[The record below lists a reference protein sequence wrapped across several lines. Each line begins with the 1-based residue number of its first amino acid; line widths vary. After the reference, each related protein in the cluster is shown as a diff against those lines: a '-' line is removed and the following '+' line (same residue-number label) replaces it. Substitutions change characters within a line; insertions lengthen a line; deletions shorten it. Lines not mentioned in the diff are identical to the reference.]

1 MEDKQEQHGL
11 IPKKEKTV
19 ISASYS
25 LTEKIKSRE
34 SWAKIIFYLI
44 VTALVAYKIAITE
57 INLDFSNFSFSFTDL
72 LSLTLAIFAIATSIA
87 FYFKATDTSNRF
99 YDNTFKFTKD
109 ISIILGRIEAGFGE
123 RLKHIDEGYAS
134 FRDKFEFGGSS
145 SDVLDA
151 KKLELEEDEQKLDAK
166 KIELEEDQQKLKK
179 EISEKDQILST
190 LMDQAKLDES
200 QKKEVISKLKN
211 KDYEILKLNR
221 ELRNLKREIKSSE
234 QDIEDELINET
245 QLLDYLSHLIK
256 SGDFNRRMIRREPL
270 EVLLRELKLDFD
282 HHDPKFYEDLLRN
295 GFISNDGRFTIK
307 GVKTLKLIEQ
317 RI

>member
-44 VTALVAYKIAITE
+44 VTALVAYKIAITD

-123 RLKHIDEGYAS
+123 RLKHIDEGYTS
-134 FRDKFEFGGSS
+134 FRDKFEFGVSS
-145 SDVLDA
+145 SDLLDA
-151 KKLELEEDEQKLDAK
+151 KKLELEEDKQKL
-166 KIELEEDQQKLKK
+166 EK
-179 EISEKDQILST
+179 EVAEKDQILST
-190 LMDQAKLDES
+190 LMDQAKLDDS
-200 QKKEVISKLKN
+200 QKKEVISKLNN
-211 KDYEILKLNR
+211 KDHEIIKLNR
-221 ELRNLKREIKSSE
+221 ELRNIKREIKNSE
-234 QDIEDELINET
+234 RDIEDELMNET
-245 QLLDYLSHLIK
+245 QILDYLSYLIS
-256 SGDFNRRMIRREPL
+256 SGDVNRRMIRREPI
-270 EVLLRELKLDFD
+270 EVLLRELKLDFSQHSPD
-282 HHDPKFYEDLLRN
+282 FYENLIRN
-295 GFISNDGRFTIK
+295 RLITNDGRFTIK
-307 GVKTLKLIEQ
+307 GIKTIKSIEQ
-317 RI
+317 RM